1 MMKPLPPDN
10 LAGLLHLAE
19 KGDVDVRPTLLRIL
33 TDLYVQID
41 RHTDEEECQY
51 TELALRLIDV
61 VDLPARAATA
71 ATLAQFPG
79 APYAVIQRL
88 AHDSLMVAAPVLRH
102 SQLLSSNE
110 LEMIAAECGVG
121 HAAVIAKRE
130 RDKATPPA
138 SISAPPAT
146 PDAMAELALA
156 GHGIAPAPIQM
167 PKTLAVQTL
176 ESKTSVP
183 KLLAPAPKATVS
195 PVKAIVPVMSVVGDA
210 PALAPS
216 MPDARQEDFAAS
228 LAPTLLS
235 DADWPTIPAVPPTEN
250 SAPHELNELFYSA
263 GVEERR
269 LILLNLNYVAPTY
282 PLRSSPTVAQSAFDR
297 LEMAALSHRHDQFA
311 QDLVKLLD
319 ISREQALRIMRDEF
333 GEPIVVAAKA
343 LGMPAA
349 ILQRIL
355 LFVNPSVGE
364 SVERVYGLATLFIEI
379 DRQAAE
385 YMVSIWRATRPA
397 RNHGTGQ
404 GFGHQPLLADD
415 GARDNRSVPAARRA
429 VATGLVSGRR
439 SA

>member
-1 MMKPLPPDN
+1 MTKPLPPDN
-10 LAGLLHLAE
+10 LLGLLSLAE
-19 KGDVDVRPTLLRIL
+19 KGDLDVRPTLLRVL

-71 ATLAQFPG
+71 STLAKFPG

-88 AHDSLMVAAPVLRH
+88 AHDSLMVAAPILRH

-130 RDKATPPA
+130 RDNA
-138 SISAPPAT
+138 APPAPISPPISPSISLPISL
-146 PDAMAELALA
+146 PDVAPNAMAELALA
-156 GHGIAPAPIQM
+156 GHGIVPATIR
-167 PKTLAVQTL
+167 
-176 ESKTSVP
+176 VP
-183 KLLAPAPKATVS
+183 NTPAPKLPAAAVKPIL
-195 PVKAIVPVMSVVGDA
+195 PVVIDAPTLA
-210 PALAPS
+210 PALAAEAP
-216 MPDARQEDFAAS
+216 RQDYAAA

-235 DADWPTIPAVPPTEN
+235 DAEWPEPAAATPAEN
-250 SAPHELNELFYSA
+250 SAPHELIELFYGASA
-263 GVEERR
+263 EERR
-269 LILLNLNYVAPTY
+269 LILLNLKYVAPLD
-282 PLRSSPTVAQSAFDR
+282 PFRSSPTVAQSAFDR

-319 ISREQALRIMRDEF
+319 ISREQALRIMRDES

-343 LGMPAA
+343 LGMPSA

-364 SVERVYGLATLFIEI
+364 SVERVYNLATLYIEM

-385 YMVSIWRATRPA
+385 YMVAIWRATRPA
-397 RNHGTGQ
+397 RSTSSSH

-415 GARDNRSVPAARRA
+415 GARDNRSAPAARRA
-429 VATGLVSGRR
+429 AASGLVSGRR

>member
-10 LAGLLHLAE
+10 LAGLLDLAE

-88 AHDSLMVAAPVLRH
+88 AHDSLMVAAPILKH

-130 RDKATPPA
+130 RDKA
-138 SISAPPAT
+138 APPA
-146 PDAMAELALA
+146 PVSPPAVAPNAMAELALA
-156 GHGIAPAPIQM
+156 GHGIVPATIQM
-167 PKTLAVQTL
+167 PKTLTTKAVAPKAPL
-176 ESKTSVP
+176 ARVKPVVP
-183 KLLAPAPKATVS
+183 VIPVVADAPTLAPAMETETR
-195 PVKAIVPVMSVVGDA
+195 
-210 PALAPS
+210 PS
-216 MPDARQEDFAAS
+216 GEELGGEDLGGEDFAAA

-235 DADWPTIPAVPPTEN
+235 DAQWPTIPAASPIEN
-250 SAPHELNELFYSA
+250 SAPHELIELFYGSGA
-263 GVEERR
+263 EERR
-269 LILLNLNYVAPTY
+269 LILLNLKYVAPVD
-282 PLRSSPTVAQSAFDR
+282 PFRSSPTVAQSAFDR

-319 ISREQALRIMRDEF
+319 ISREQALRIMRDES

-343 LGMPAA
+343 LGMPSA

-364 SVERVYGLATLFIEI
+364 SVERVYNLATLYIEM
-379 DRQAAE
+379 DRPAAE
-385 YMVSIWRATRPA
+385 YMMAIWRATRPA
-397 RNHGTGQ
+397 RNHS
-404 GFGHQPLLADD
+404 FGHQPLLADD
-415 GARDNRSVPAARRA
+415 GARDNRSAPLARRA
-429 VATGLVSGRR
+429 AASGLVSGRR

>member
-1 MMKPLPPDN
+1 MTKPLPPDN
-10 LAGLLHLAE
+10 LAGLLSLAE
-19 KGDVDVRPTLLRIL
+19 TGDVDVRPTLLRIL
-33 TDLYVQID
+33 TDLYVQKD

-61 VDLPARAATA
+61 VDLPARATTA
-71 ATLAQFPG
+71 ATLAKFPG

-102 SQLLSSNE
+102 SQLLGSNE
-110 LEMIAAECGVG
+110 LEVIAAECGLG

-138 SISAPPAT
+138 PILVPAVAPN
-146 PDAMAELALA
+146 AMAELALA
-156 GHGIAPAPIQM
+156 GHGIVPATIRVPKVPVAPAQPVV
-167 PKTLAVQTL
+167 AVI
-176 ESKTSVP
+176 
-183 KLLAPAPKATVS
+183 A
-195 PVKAIVPVMSVVGDA
+195 DA
-210 PALAPS
+210 PALAPT
-216 MPDARQEDFAAS
+216 MEAVTPHREDFAAA

-235 DADWPTIPAVPPTEN
+235 EAEWPAIPAAPPADS
-250 SAPHELNELFYSA
+250 SAPHELNELFYGA
-263 GVEERR
+263 DAEERR
-269 LILLNLNYVAPTY
+269 LILLNLKYAAPVDPY
-282 PLRSSPTVAQSAFDR
+282 RSSPTVAQSAFDR

-319 ISREQALRIMRDEF
+319 ISREQALRIMRDES
-333 GEPIVVAAKA
+333 GEPVVVAAKA
-343 LGMPAA
+343 LGMPSA

-364 SVERVYGLATLFIEI
+364 SVERVYNLATLYIEM

-385 YMVSIWRATRPA
+385 YMVAIWRATRPA
-397 RNHGTGQ
+397 RSTSSSH

-415 GARDNRSVPAARRA
+415 GARDNRSAPAARRTA
-429 VATGLVSGRR
+429 ASGLVSGRR